1 MGKDKRIGHG
11 HTRHNTVAAQAQGAA
26 TAKQWEN
33 NDMLKKLTIKN
44 FTLIDQLEMNFHPG
58 FSVITGETGAGK
70 SIIIGAI
77 GLLLGNRADAKQVK
91 SGKTKCI
98 IEAIF
103 DLSIYN
109 SEPLDSFFKLHDLD
123 FTPEECIIRRE
134 INANGKSRAFINDTP
149 VTLAVMRDL
158 GEQLIDVHSQH
169 QNLLL
174 NKEDFQMNVVDI
186 IARNKAQLS
195 DYRSCYASFKQAE
208 KELSDLRL
216 SIAKNREN
224 EDFLRFQQKELSEA
238 NLKDNE
244 QEELEQESDIMSHA
258 EDIKRALHEA
268 DFELDNEDTGIV
280 GRIRNIAGLLHGI
293 EGIYPNS
300 KEFAERID
308 NCFIEI
314 KDIAQEIYGEMESV
328 EFDPQRLNDITSRL
342 DTIYSLEQKYHAS
355 AISELLSKLDDINTQ
370 LEGIDNGD
378 EMLQEQERRVAEL
391 RSQCEA
397 KATVLTASRKEAAVE
412 VENEISRLLIPLGI
426 PKVRFKVKLSAS
438 ELGANGADK
447 ITFLFSANSSTD
459 MRPVAEVASGGEI
472 ARVMLSLKAMISK
485 AIGLP
490 TIIFDEIDTGVSGR
504 VAEQMAVIM
513 KDMGQTHRQVI
524 CITHLPQIAAAGS
537 THYKVAKQ
545 ETQTGTVSIVKELD
559 NAERIDEIA
568 QMLSGANITQAA
580 IENAMSLLKSSK

>member
-1 MGKDKRIGHG
+1 
-11 HTRHNTVAAQAQGAA
+11 
-26 TAKQWEN
+26 
-33 NDMLKKLTIKN
+33 MLKKLTIKN
-44 FTLIDQLEMNFHPG
+44 FTLIDLLEMNFHAG

-98 IEAIF
+98 IEAAF

-123 FTPEECIIRRE
+123 FIPEECIIRRE

-149 VTLAVMRDL
+149 VNLSVMRDL

-186 IARNKAQLS
+186 IARNKPQLS
-195 DYRSCYASFKQAE
+195 DYRSCFASYRQAE

-216 SIAKNREN
+216 AIAKNREN

-238 NLKDNE
+238 NLQENE

-280 GRIRNIAGLLHGI
+280 GRIRSISGLLHGI

-314 KDIAQEIYGEMESV
+314 KDISQEIYGEMESV

-342 DTIYSLEQKYHAS
+342 DTIYSLQQKYHVS
-355 AISELLSKLDDINTQ
+355 TIGELLGKLDDINSQ

-378 EMLQEQERRVAEL
+378 EMLGQQEQRVAAL
-391 RSQCEA
+391 RSQCDA
-397 KATVLTASRKEAAVE
+397 KAATLTALRTEAAVE

-438 ELGANGADK
+438 ELGPNGSDK

-545 ETQTGTVSIVKELD
+545 ETTTGTVSIVKELD
-559 NAERIDEIA
+559 SAERIDEIA